1 MTDIKSII
9 VGGGKIRQSN
19 IELLR
24 VIAMFLVM
32 VVHAD
37 YFALG
42 SPNLADMKIAPV
54 STVARIFVEAISIC
68 CVNVFVLISGYF
80 GIRPK
85 KSSLMNFLFQIL
97 FFFVMLYGACLAIGT
112 ASFCFQGILQC
123 FCLTSANWFIKAY
136 LLLFILAPVLNAFIE
151 KGDRKLHRNV
161 LIGFYSIQTIYGCL
175 FSADFFGNGYSTLS
189 FIGLYL
195 LARYI
200 NIYAP
205 KWSKLNKI
213 DDISLYLLCVV
224 LITGITLLGFNLDK
238 NTEILMFTYINPLVI
253 IESVALLLF
262 FSKLNFTSRF
272 INWMAASSFAVYLVH
287 ANPNILKGIYKD
299 TIVSI
304 YNSSLGFN
312 IIVYIFVFLT
322 GVFILSILIDQVR
335 KVFFET
341 LCNAIRE
348 NH

>member
-1 MTDIKSII
+1 MTKIKNNI

-24 VIAMFLVM
+24 IIAMFLVM

-42 SPNLADMKIAPV
+42 SPDSADMLIAPIPTAIMV
-54 STVARIFVEAISIC
+54 FIEALSIC

-85 KSSLMNFLFQIL
+85 KSSMTSFLFQIL
-97 FFFVMLYGACLAIGT
+97 FFFVLIYGVCLASGV
-112 ASFCFQGILQC
+112 ASLSVQGVLQC
-123 FCLTSANWFIKAY
+123 FCLTPANWFIKAY

-151 KGDRKLHRNV
+151 KCDQILHRNV
-161 LIGFYSIQTIYGCL
+161 LIGFYLIQTVYGCL

-200 NIYAP
+200 KIYAP
-205 KWSKLNKI
+205 KLSQLKKGY
-213 DDISLYLLCVV
+213 DISLYLLCAA
-224 LITGITLLGFNLDK
+224 LITIITLLGFMVGK

-262 FSKLNFTSRF
+262 FSKLKFTSRF
-272 INWMAASSFAVYLVH
+272 INWVAASSFAVYLVH
-287 ANPNILKGIYKD
+287 ANPNILNGIYKD
-299 TIVSI
+299 IIVSI
-304 YNSSLGFN
+304 YNSSSGINTFMD
-312 IIVYIFVFLT
+312 IFVFLT
-322 GVFILSILIDQVR
+322 GIFILSILIDQVR
-335 KVFFET
+335 KVFFEK
-341 LCNAIRE
+341 IR
-348 NH
+348 NDSSH